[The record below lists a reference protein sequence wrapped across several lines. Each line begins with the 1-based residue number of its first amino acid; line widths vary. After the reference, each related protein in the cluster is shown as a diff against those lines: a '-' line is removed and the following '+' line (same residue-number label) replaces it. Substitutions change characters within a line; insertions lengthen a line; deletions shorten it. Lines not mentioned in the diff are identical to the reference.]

1 MTAPPKP
8 SRNAAGAHDLSVVV
22 EVDADQRDRKADE
35 RDRAADLRDEA
46 GDARDE
52 AADARDTAS
61 DRRDDQAVSRDD
73 DADRRDALAV
83 RQEDRDA
90 GSSDPAAASA
100 SATARVHASSDRRH
114 SAEDR
119 TSGAGSRGAAKDDRR
134 EAKADR
140 AEGAAD
146 RRQEADDRALA
157 SVEREAASQDVLT
170 GAYLRGV
177 GLGQFEQELARAHR
191 TDQLLTVAFL
201 DVDGLKAVN
210 DSQGHPAGDQLLR
223 RVVAALRDHL
233 RPYDL
238 VVRYGGDEFVCVMS
252 GIAQDEAEERFAQ
265 VNADLGE
272 TGSVTVGVVT
282 AEKGEDSAALIRRAD
297 AALYARRADVT
308 GQRVINE

>member
-22 EVDADQRDRKADE
+22 EGQADQRDRKADE

-73 DADRRDALAV
+73 DAERRDALAV

-140 AEGAAD
+140 AESAAD
-146 RRQEADDRALA
+146 RRQGADDRALA
-157 SVEREAASQDVLT
+157 SVEREAASHDVLT

-177 GLGQFEQELARAHR
+177 GLEQLEQELARAYR

-282 AEKGEDSAALIRRAD
+282 AEEGEDSAALIRRAD